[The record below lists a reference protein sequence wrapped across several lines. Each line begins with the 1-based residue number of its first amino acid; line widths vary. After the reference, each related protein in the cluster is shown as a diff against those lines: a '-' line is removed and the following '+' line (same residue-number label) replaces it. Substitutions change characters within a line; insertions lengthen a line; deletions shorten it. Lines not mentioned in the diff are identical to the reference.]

1 MEQDKNT
8 QKPLNDEE
16 IGNSPK
22 KEFRVIIVK
31 MIQDLGQRMETR
43 IENLKE
49 LLSKELVDLKSKM
62 NRAIVEMKDNI
73 EGTNNRLVEAEERK
87 SEMKTEWWKSQPQK
101 KVNKKE

>member
-8 QKPLNDEE
+8 KKPLNDEE
-16 IGNSPK
+16 IGNSPE

-62 NRAIVEMKDNI
+62 NRAIVEMKDKLNWFLYYVI
-73 EGTNNRLVEAEERK
+73 YLTIDQELLMEQR
-87 SEMKTEWWKSQPQK
+87 P
-101 KVNKKE
+101 

>member
-31 MIQDLGQRMETR
+31 MIQDLGQRMET
-43 IENLKE
+43 
-49 LLSKELVDLKSKM
+49 
-62 NRAIVEMKDNI
+62 
-73 EGTNNRLVEAEERK
+73 
-87 SEMKTEWWKSQPQK
+87 
-101 KVNKKE
+101 